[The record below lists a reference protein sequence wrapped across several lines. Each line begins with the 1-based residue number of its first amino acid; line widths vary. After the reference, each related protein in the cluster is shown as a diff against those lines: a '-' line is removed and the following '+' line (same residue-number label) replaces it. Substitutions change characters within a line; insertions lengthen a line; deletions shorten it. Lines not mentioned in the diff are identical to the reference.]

1 MKGSR
6 ILATG
11 LLVLAVVA
19 LLAFAGIAG
28 AAKPHPADTVFT
40 HGYVYTVNPGQR
52 TAQAVAVRDGKII
65 YVGSNQGA
73 RAFAGKKTKVVN
85 LKGKMLMP
93 SFSDGHAHPQA
104 AVSFLYAAN
113 LYGLE
118 STQAYKDA
126 LATFITDNPT
136 LDAYQGSGWSEASY
150 PGVGPLATDLAS
162 LGSKP
167 IALWSDGHHSLWV
180 NQAALDLAHIDGTTP
195 DPIGGVIERVAGTVG
210 QPGTPYGTP
219 SGTLRESA
227 TDAMMAVFP
236 DFTVDQYKDGILFF
250 EHQIANPDGM
260 TLSQDAVLFPGSNA
274 VKAYEELAKAGQLT
288 MRFRGSIE
296 LLPNQGEVA
305 PQVAAAVA
313 EKAKHKTTFFQTN
326 AAKFFAD
333 GVIEGHT
340 GYLLQP
346 YTDALAFKGDAG
358 FRGVP
363 IWQPTDFNAAVLK
376 ADKAGLQ
383 IHVHAIGD
391 AAVSE
396 SLDAIAYA
404 EAVDGH
410 RNHRPMITHLQL
422 MDTNDYARMHN
433 LGVTALPQPYWFLMD
448 DYYHDVQ
455 VPFLGQERADEEYP
469 MKSLFDAGVHVAS
482 GSDFPVTSDPNALS
496 GMQIGVM
503 RWYPESSMGGT
514 IPATDILWPAER
526 VTIKQMIRS
535 FTIEGAYANML
546 EKTTG
551 SIKVGK
557 SADMVVLKRNIV
569 KCAADKIGV
578 GNKVLLTMF
587 RGETVYRDADF

>member
-6 ILATG
+6 VLATG
-11 LLVLAVVA
+11 LLLGAVVTLLAV
-19 LLAFAGIAG
+19 AGAAV
-28 AAKPHPADTVFT
+28 AAKPHTAGAVFT

-52 TAQAVAVRDGKII
+52 TAQAVAVRDGKIV
-65 YVGSNQGA
+65 YVGSNKGV
-73 RAFAGKKTKVVN
+73 RAFIGKKTEVVD

-118 STQAYKDA
+118 GTAAYQAA
-126 LATFITDNPT
+126 LAQFIADNPA
-136 LDAYQGSGWSEASY
+136 LDAYQGSGWSEAAY
-150 PGVGPLATDLAS
+150 PGIGPLKQDLAA
-162 LGSKP
+162 LTSKP
-167 IALWSDGHHSLWV
+167 MALWSDGHHSLWV
-180 NQAALDLAHIDGTTP
+180 NQAALDLARIDNMTP
-195 DPIGGVIERVAGTVG
+195 DPIGGVIERV
-210 QPGTPYGTP
+210 PGSVATDPPYGTP

-227 TDAMMAVFP
+227 TDMMMAVFP
-236 DFTVDQYKDGILFF
+236 DFTVDQYKDGILYF
-250 EHQIANPDGM
+250 EHEIANPVGM
-260 TLSQDAVLFPGSNA
+260 TLSQDAVLFPDSNA
-274 VKAYEELAKAGQLT
+274 TKAYEELARAGKLT
-288 MRFRGSIE
+288 MRFRGSLE
-296 LLPNQGEVA
+296 LLPNQGDVA

-313 EKAKHKTTFFQTN
+313 EQRKHRTTYFQTN

-346 YTDALAFKGDAG
+346 YTDALAFKGDAN

-363 IWQPTDFNAAVLK
+363 TWQPTDFNAAVVQ

-404 EAVDGH
+404 EAVNGH

-422 MDTNDYARMHN
+422 MDQNDFARMHN
-433 LGVTALPQPYWFLMD
+433 LGVIALPQPYWFLED

-455 VPFLGQERADEEYP
+455 VPFLGQTRADMEYP

-482 GSDFPVTSDPNALS
+482 GSDFPVTPDPNALQ

-503 RWYPESSMGGT
+503 RWYPTSQMGGA
-514 IPATDILWPAER
+514 IPVADVLWPAER
-526 VTIKQMIRS
+526 VTVQQMIRS
-535 FTIEGAYANML
+535 YTIEGAYANML
-546 EKTTG
+546 EKATG

-569 KCAADKIGV
+569 KCSVDKIGV

-587 RGETVYRDADF
+587 RGDTVYQDKDF

>member
-19 LLAFAGIAG
+19 LLAFAGVAG

-52 TAQAVAVRDGKII
+52 TAQAVAVRDGKIV

-73 RAFAGKKTKVVN
+73 RAFVGGKTNVVD
-85 LKGKMLMP
+85 LDGKMLMP
-93 SFSDGHAHPQA
+93 SFADAHAHPSA

-113 LYGLE
+113 LYGLDGTAAYQAAL
-118 STQAYKDA
+118 TQ
-126 LATFITDNPT
+126 FINDNPT
-136 LDAYQGSGWSEASY
+136 LDAYQGSGWSEAAY
-150 PGVGPLATDLAS
+150 PGIGPLKSDLAG
-162 LGSKP
+162 LTTKP

-180 NQAALDLAHIDGTTP
+180 NQAALDLAGIDNTTP
-195 DPIGGVIERVAGTVG
+195 DPIGGVIERV
-210 QPGTPYGTP
+210 PGSVATDPPYGTP

-227 TDAMMAVFP
+227 TDMMMAAFP
-236 DFTVDQYKDGILFF
+236 DFTVEQYKQGILYY
-250 EHQIANPDGM
+250 EHEIASPVGI
-260 TLSQDAVLFPGSNA
+260 TLSQDAVEFPGSNT
-274 VKAYEELAKAGQLT
+274 VKAFEELAKAGDLT
-288 MRFRGSIE
+288 LRVRGSLE
-296 LLPNQGEVA
+296 LVPNQGDVA

-313 EKAKHKTTFFQTN
+313 EKAKHKTTLYETN
-326 AAKFFAD
+326 AVKFFAD

-346 YTDALAFKGDAG
+346 YTDALAFKGDAD

-363 IWQPTDFNAAVLK
+363 VWQPSDFNAAVMK

-404 EAVDGH
+404 EAVNGH

-422 MDTNDYARMHN
+422 TDENDFARFKH
-433 LGVTALPQPYWFLMD
+433 LGVTALPQPYWFLKD
-448 DYYHDVQ
+448 DYYHNVQ
-455 VPFLGQERADEEYP
+455 VPFLGQARADLEYP
-469 MKSLFDAGVHVAS
+469 MKSFFDAGVHVAS
-482 GSDFPVTSDPNALS
+482 GSDFPVTPDPDALQ

-503 RWYPESSMGGT
+503 RWYPTSQMGGT
-514 IPATDILWPAER
+514 VQPGDVLWPAER
-526 VTIKQMIRS
+526 VTIQQMIRS

-569 KCAADKIGV
+569 KCDADKIGD

-587 RGETVYRDADF
+587 RGDTVYRDKDF

>member
-11 LLVLAVVA
+11 LLVLAVMA

-28 AAKPHPADTVFT
+28 AAKKSPANTVFT

-52 TAQAVAVRDGKII
+52 TAQAVAVRGGKII
-65 YVGSNQGA
+65 YVGSDQGA
-73 RAFAGKKTKVVN
+73 RAFVGKNTKVVD

-113 LYGLE
+113 LYAVSG
-118 STQAYKDA
+118 TAAYQAV
-126 LATFITDNPT
+126 LAEFIAANPD
-136 LDAYQGSGWSEASY
+136 LAAYQGSGWSEAAY
-150 PGVGPLATDLAS
+150 PGIGPRKEDLAA
-162 LGSKP
+162 LTAKP
-167 IALWSDGHHSLWV
+167 MALWSDGHHSLWV
-180 NQAALDLAHIDGTTP
+180 NQAALDLAHIDGNSP
-195 DPIGGVIERVAGTVG
+195 DPIGGVIERVPGTVG

-260 TLSQDAVLFPGSNA
+260 TLSQDALLFPGSNA

-296 LLPNQGEVA
+296 LLPNQGDVA
-305 PQVAAAVA
+305 AQVAAAVA
-313 EKAKHKTTFFQTN
+313 EKAKHKTTFFKTN

-346 YTDALAFKGDAG
+346 YSDGLKGAD

-376 ADKAGLQ
+376 ADEAGLQ

-404 EAVDGH
+404 EAVNGH

-448 DYYHDVQ
+448 DYYHNVQ

-482 GSDFPVTSDPNALS
+482 GSDFPVTPDPNALS

-503 RWYPESSMGGT
+503 RWYPESAMGGT
-514 IPATDILWPAER
+514 IPVGDILWPAER

-535 FTIEGAYANML
+535 YTIEGAYANML

-557 SADMVVLKRNIV
+557 SADMVVLKRNII
-569 KCAADKIGV
+569 KCAADQIGV

-587 RGETVYRDADF
+587 RGETVYQDKGF